1 MYISLLSQPIFKED
15 NILYPMGDARL
26 TEEAQE
32 ELEKEFERVEKEIVG
47 EGKHE
52 YFEALLEELRAKYG

>member
-1 MYISLLSQPIFKED
+1 
-15 NILYPMGDARL
+15 MGDARL

-52 YFEALLEELRAKYG
+52 YFEVLLEELRAKYCL